1 MAIADLQTDWSLLSK
16 LLRLAQ
22 SDGWTIAFG
31 NDRVLV
37 SNRRTGRGVVVLPA
51 SLIAHARRGVA
62 GRAATDAFR
71 IAPPRGPAVG
81 RGVPV
86 GGLKPLLAERARR
99 DGP

>member
-51 SLIAHARRGVA
+51 SLIAHARGA
-62 GRAATDAFR
+62 GWRVVRRPMRFELHHPDVRQWVEVCLSAA
-71 IAPPRGPAVG
+71 
-81 RGVPV
+81 
-86 GGLKPLLAERARR
+86 
-99 DGP
+99 